1 MEERPPLAPELTLPG
16 PDLRP
21 SALTIK
27 HGMLVQISL
36 ISTHWSQSR
45 TPVPAAWLSLL
56 LGPVLA
62 VPAALLSLLP
72 RVLLGGSLTI
82 DRLTFNHLTSC

>member
-1 MEERPPLAPELTLPG
+1 MEGRRSVPHLAPELTWPG

-21 SALTIK
+21 SAVPIK
-27 HGMLVQISL
+27 HVMLVQISL

-56 LGPVLA
+56 LGPFLA
-62 VPAALLSLLP
+62 VPAAWLSLLP
-72 RVLLGGSLTI
+72 HVLLGGSLTL
-82 DRLTFNHLTSC
+82 DRLTFK